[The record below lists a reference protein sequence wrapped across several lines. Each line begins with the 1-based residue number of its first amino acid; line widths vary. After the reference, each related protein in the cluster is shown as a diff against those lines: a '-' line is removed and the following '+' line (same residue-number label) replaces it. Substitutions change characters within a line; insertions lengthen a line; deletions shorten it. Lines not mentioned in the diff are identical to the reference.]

1 MHHLAPTGKGVLRFP
16 AGTVPGSS
24 VGLTDAAKGN
34 ATTGRRHSRGSNSR
48 GYAPDDR
55 HPGDIVAAPLREGGE
70 NMVAG
75 PKIGGRDGDL
85 ATDRGRT
92 RRDKKRGGVVRLVV
106 LLASVPGTMSHYR
119 LRLSLLLLRY

>member
-1 MHHLAPTGKGVLRFP
+1 
-16 AGTVPGSS
+16 
-24 VGLTDAAKGN
+24 
-34 ATTGRRHSRGSNSR
+34 
-48 GYAPDDR
+48 
-55 HPGDIVAAPLREGGE
+55 
-70 NMVAG
+70 MVAG